1 MQENNEQ
8 VIAIFDKPE
17 TCKQCPFMIL
27 QDNNKLGF
35 CRLSTYM
42 LNPNKKFS
50 ENKHCLLIDYEEYHE
65 SLDINNYK

>member
-27 QDNNKLGF
+27 FNNSDVGYCK
-35 CRLSTYM
+35 LSTYI
-42 LNPNKKFS
+42 LSPNKRFN
-50 ENKHCLLIDYEEYHE
+50 ENKNCPLIDYEEYHE